1 MLYAHRA
8 GKKFHGDGY
17 QNCIC
22 EDPAPSTAACT
33 QRGSDGNR
41 NYWLP
46 CRLPTLAAHDAWL
59 PDLQITARLTNKTD
73 ERSQQPKQIVQV
85 TAVVAVAAALVRRQ
99 FTHQLPRWCPS
110 RQDEQLLDSLNVQSA
125 FSI

>member
-1 MLYAHRA
+1 MGTATKTASVRTLPQVLPRVHKEDRTATAIIGSHAGSLRSRLTML
-8 GKKFHGDGY
+8 GF
-17 QNCIC
+17 QT
-22 EDPAPSTAACT
+22 S
-33 QRGSDGNR
+33 
-41 NYWLP
+41 
-46 CRLPTLAAHDAWL
+46 
-59 PDLQITARLTNKTD
+59 QITARLTNKTD

-85 TAVVAVAAALVRRQ
+85 AAVVAVAAALVRRQ